1 MTRVRRINVSQVE
14 GRDANNTN
22 DDEIRPF
29 GEAAIYI
36 DNDGGPTD
44 KPVLTIHD
52 GTRTHLRSKVVGPG
66 VLYGSNTD
74 AGDGSGT
81 DTIKLIPDSALHYN
95 GGGYGNDQYIV
106 VDPTGGDPGH
116 IHLRA
121 GGTQDASTADL
132 YLGGELTC
140 VRVSDTSGIVTVR
153 TTSVGDPNITKDW
166 AFESD
171 GNLYFPGIGNNRIG
185 ESEPGL
191 VVSSDNNV
199 VLQSNNNGESKNWT
213 FGTDGSITLPNNG
226 VIRVDGNNIEVGNL
240 NNFNVEAGGV
250 VNIYTATDAVTPHQW
265 QFGDDGSLT
274 FPNDVKITTGG
285 IMDQNAINFVVP
297 DSVGSNTNYQWSFD
311 ASYGIPYLRFPDG
324 TIQGTALKTESIGQ
338 VGYRLMFDTDIY
350 ANETGGA
357 VNSYQTSVLL
367 ESNAQLRALFQ
378 IAPLATST
386 TARAYN
392 HPTNFGEII
401 LEVTTVTGAPID
413 LGMAVWAI
421 VDGTPTPIGDI
432 DTQQDP
438 TTWILIGAPLL
449 AEVVIGTEFE
459 FYGGGFASYTP
470 TQTIVLE
477 WSDGTETEVV
487 EGITNNP
494 YSIGVDLVTAEDQT
508 TLNYPM
514 ILMTADYE
522 PAEFSHVID
531 ADNNFK
537 ITTRADDF
545 ILNSDEGP
553 LVIRNATSEFIFESN
568 TLTVPGTISLEG
580 IGGVVGFASGEATFI
595 GIEGTTGWGV
605 ALRATDSQLD
615 SKNWLFNI
623 DGTLK
628 LPVSAYGYAQ
638 LYTNGTDNLLLGS
651 ATHPVTINGSTG
663 TIQLAAG
670 ADIVDSN
677 GVSVLGGGSTGDI
690 TFSGDSVI
698 GTEGRVTFGDAQN
711 TVAIVSD
718 QIPVKVQI
726 NDALGDPDQVWLFGV
741 DGSVTFPDS
750 TVQTSAWTK
759 RIVAV
764 PTSSTGTTGD
774 LQGDLAFNAT
784 YMYYCTQNFSGTV
797 ITIASISS
805 DNPNPYLI
813 MYDSNTGWTSADL
826 TGYTVTGPGGYTGTV
841 TGPST
846 NQGVG
851 LYYIPVTPNVT
862 QTFGDYTFTSPGGN
876 IWKRVAWSGDTW

>member
-1 MTRVRRINVSQVE
+1 MTTIRKIVTSKIDGN
-14 GRDANNTN
+14 DANSTNTS
-22 DDEIRPF
+22 EIRPF

-36 DNDGGPTD
+36 DGNGPTD
-44 KPVLTIHD
+44 KLVLSIHD
-52 GTRTHLRSKVVGPG
+52 GVRTHQKSKVVGPG
-66 VLYGSNTD
+66 VLYGSNAD
-74 AGDGSGT
+74 AGDGSGA
-81 DTIKLIPDSALHYN
+81 DTIKLIPDAGL
-95 GGGYGNDQYIV
+95 GTDQYIV
-106 VDPTGGDPGH
+106 VDPTGGEPGH

-121 GGTQDASTADL
+121 GGTQDASSADL

-199 VLQSNNNGESKNWT
+199 VLQSNNGGESKEWA

-240 NNFNVEAGGV
+240 NNFNVEAAGV
-250 VNIYTATDAVTPHQW
+250 VNIYTATDAVTPFQW
-265 QFGDDGSLT
+265 QFGDNGELAFPDNAGQINSAVSDGPGLQVEANGDFEIKVFDSEDT
-274 FPNDVKITTGG
+274 
-285 IMDQNAINFVVP
+285 AI
-297 DSVGSNTNYQWSFD
+297 WSFEP
-311 ASYGIPYLRFPDG
+311 SGSISFPDG
-324 TIQGTALKTESIGQ
+324 
-338 VGYRLMFDTDIY
+338 
-350 ANETGGA
+350 
-357 VNSYQTSVLL
+357 SV
-367 ESNAQLRALFQ
+367 Q
-378 IAPLATST
+378 T
-386 TARAYN
+386 TA
-392 HPTNFGEII
+392 
-401 LEVTTVTGAPID
+401 
-413 LGMAVWAI
+413 
-421 VDGTPTPIGDI
+421 
-432 DTQQDP
+432 
-438 TTWILIGAPLL
+438 
-449 AEVVIGTEFE
+449 
-459 FYGGGFASYTP
+459 YT
-470 TQTIVLE
+470 
-477 WSDGTETEVV
+477 
-487 EGITNNP
+487 
-494 YSIGVDLVTAEDQT
+494 
-508 TLNYPM
+508 
-514 ILMTADYE
+514 
-522 PAEFSHVID
+522 
-531 ADNNFK
+531 
-537 ITTRADDF
+537 
-545 ILNSDEGP
+545 
-553 LVIRNATSEFIFESN
+553 
-568 TLTVPGTISLEG
+568 
-580 IGGVVGFASGEATFI
+580 
-595 GIEGTTGWGV
+595 
-605 ALRATDSQLD
+605 
-615 SKNWLFNI
+615 
-623 DGTLK
+623 
-628 LPVSAYGYAQ
+628 
-638 LYTNGTDNLLLGS
+638 
-651 ATHPVTINGSTG
+651 
-663 TIQLAAG
+663 
-670 ADIVDSN
+670 
-677 GVSVLGGGSTGDI
+677 GGSTGDI

-851 LYYIPVTPNVT
+851 LYYIPVTPDVT
-862 QTFGDYTFTSPGGN
+862 QAMGDYTFTSPSGN